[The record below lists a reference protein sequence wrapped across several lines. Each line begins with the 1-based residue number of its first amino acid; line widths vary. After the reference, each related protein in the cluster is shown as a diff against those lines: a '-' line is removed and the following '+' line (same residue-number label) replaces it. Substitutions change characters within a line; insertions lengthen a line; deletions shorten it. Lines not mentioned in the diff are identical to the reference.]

1 MQNLLKI
8 NSKLPLL
15 KKKGLKRFSEKYK
28 RDRHKKNYRK
38 IDFFR
43 KNKIGIVTSIEYDS
57 NRTSFVASVYNYF
70 FKNYFYVIAPKKLT
84 VGDIVKSG
92 SNAAMKLAHSL
103 KLSQLIEGTL
113 VYNLSQ
119 NKTKKGEFSR
129 SGGCFSVLIKKTA
142 NFSIVFLSSG
152 KYCKFSNNCL
162 ASVGIVSNK
171 QNSLKNLKKAG
182 KSR

>member
-1 MQNLLKI
+1 
-8 NSKLPLL
+8 
-15 KKKGLKRFSEKYK
+15 
-28 RDRHKKNYRK
+28 
-38 IDFFR
+38 
-43 KNKIGIVTSIEYDS
+43 
-57 NRTSFVASVYNYF
+57 
-70 FKNYFYVIAPKKLT
+70 
-84 VGDIVKSG
+84 
-92 SNAAMKLAHSL
+92 MKLAHSL

-182 KSR
+182 KSRWLNKRPCVRGVAMNPVDHKNGGGEGKKSAKTQKVWGSLKKKVKKDT